1 MLDLILNILFCEF
14 DWSIII
20 DIISI
25 IASSSLSI
33 VAIVISIRT
42 LNQTNTTV
50 FESSRADI
58 KFFFDTP
65 TGVNQ
70 YIVLKNFGKSS
81 GTVVDFS
88 ISPKL
93 DYTKCSKL
101 SVRRDEPKIIDYK
114 NVMLAPGQ
122 SIKSWFPLRGYKDKY
137 FNVTITYTTLNKT
150 YTESYPLDISYVD
163 HIDYIYTPSSET
175 PDEKTALVGIENNL
189 MRLTERF

>member
-1 MLDLILNILFCEF
+1 MLELFFDILFF
-14 DWSIII
+14 DPDWSIVLN
-20 DIISI
+20 IISI
-25 IASSSLSI
+25 FTSSLLSI
-33 VAIVISIRT
+33 VAIIISLKT
-42 LNQTNTTV
+42 LNQTNNTV
-50 FESSRADI
+50 FESTRADI

-81 GTVVDFS
+81 GTVIDFK

-93 DYTKCSKL
+93 DYTKSSKL
-101 SVRRDEPKIIDYK
+101 SVRKDQPKIIDYK

-122 SIKSWFPLRGYKDKY
+122 SIKSWFPLRDYKDKH
-137 FNVTITYTTLNKT
+137 FDVIITYTTLNKT